1 MPETKTIGPDDLTA
15 ELRRRASEGISGSD
29 ALNWLTGQGLSD
41 THARTLCAQVIQ
53 EMRPTYGLT
62 DADAE
67 ALTRVADGDLYL
79 TAPADGYS
87 IGSDHPLSFPVAQ
100 SARQML
106 HNGLVNVAYR
116 ARGENYPSEGWP
128 SPLVL
133 TEAGEAARADIPN
146 DIKEQ

>member
-1 MPETKTIGPDDLTA
+1 MTNTTTIDDLTA
-15 ELRRRASEGISGSD
+15 ELRRRATEGMSGSD

-41 THARTLCAQVIQ
+41 DDARTLCAQVIR
-53 EMRPTYGLT
+53 EIRPADGLT
-62 DADAE
+62 DADKE

-100 SARQML
+100 AARQML
-106 HNGLVNVAYR
+106 QNGLVNVAYR
-116 ARGENYPSEGWP
+116 VRGENYPSEGWP

-133 TEAGEAARADIPN
+133 TEAGETARADIPN
-146 DIKEQ
+146 NIKEH